1 MFFKKGVLKNF
12 AKLTGKQLW
21 RSVFK
26 YSCSLD
32 VFFIKKGIPAQVFP
46 CEVYDILGKPFYI
59 TRPATS
65 AEMWKTIER
74 KQTNINKHYSLKTV
88 SFAQKKHTNG
98 NKISIKPNTLYKV
111 QNPITDFMFILQ
123 NLEKS
128 VMNRSFEK

>member
-1 MFFKKGVLKNF
+1 MFFKKVLLKNF
-12 AKLTGKQLW
+12 AKATVKQLW
-21 RSVFK
+21 RNFFK

-46 CEVYDILGKPFYI
+46 CEVYDILGTPFYI

-88 SFAQKKHTNG
+88 SFESKKHTYG
-98 NKISIKPNTLYKV
+98 NKMWYIK
-111 QNPITDFMFILQ
+111 
-123 NLEKS
+123 
-128 VMNRSFEK
+128 